1 MDAIEWGIVKLPRL
15 PISDNI
21 PGHDMPIYRNLWEH
35 IRKDISK

>member
-1 MDAIEWGIVKLPRL
+1 MDAIEWGIVKPPRL

-35 IRKDISK
+35 IRKDIPK